1 MERVKVINLITIV
14 GVAFLALVPKMES
27 MPVRVPTEPRPLCA
41 SQFALANYAC
51 ARLPFTR
58 GLPPSRPSPPDDGDD
73 DDDDDGDDHDVLSQ
87 RQGHRHGLG
96 HEYEYEHEH
105 EHGHRHHRHHH
116 TDQEEDCCRWVKQ
129 VDSQCVCEFLLRL
142 PPFLVRPVHEYK
154 VTLGDFC
161 NATYYCGGPI

>member
-1 MERVKVINLITIV
+1 MERVKVINLITIL
-14 GVAFLALVPKMES
+14 GVALLALVPKMES
-27 MPVRVPTEPRPLCA
+27 MPIRVPTEPRPLCA

-58 GLPPSRPSPPDDGDD
+58 GTPPSPPSPPDDGDD
-73 DDDDDGDDHDVLSQ
+73 DDDGDHDGDDHNLSHRQ
-87 RQGHRHGLG
+87 R
-96 HEYEYEHEH
+96 
-105 EHGHRHHRHHH
+105 HRHHRHHH

-154 VTLGDFC
+154 ITLGDFC